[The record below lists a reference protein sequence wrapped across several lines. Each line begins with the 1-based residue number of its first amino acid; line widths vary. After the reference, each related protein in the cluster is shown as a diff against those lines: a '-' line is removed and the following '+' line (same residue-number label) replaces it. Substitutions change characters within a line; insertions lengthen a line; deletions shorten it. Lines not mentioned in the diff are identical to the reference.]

1 MSLFQRYKILQP
13 METGPGVS
21 VYACRERSASV
32 ERVLTLVPPPWDRQT
47 LEDCFLTRKELV
59 SPFLVR
65 VRDVAYRG
73 KRIGVVSDRIPGEYA
88 AGALGRVLD
97 KKRFAF
103 DLVRLL
109 RWLSQKELFLGV
121 VGPQQLFIRNDG
133 HWVANF
139 LGPRS
144 LFKQESRGREF
155 LSHGAP
161 EYIEGKQENR
171 ETDLY
176 SLGLLLYQLF
186 VGQPAFTSQTAIDLA
201 IKQRI
206 ARPIEPRRGM
216 PDIPKEIEE
225 LILGLLEK
233 DPSARAGFSYSLAV
247 LNPVQARPLPVATRW
262 RGPLVGRERELRVLR
277 ECLHSHSK
285 HPRFKVIRICGPSG
299 IGKTRLAQHFE
310 DLARMEGLKTVS
322 VRYMREGRPM
332 PLLEYLVGQ
341 TGSTTERRFQDLENE
356 KDSRKYFRGPLII
369 RAEDLQ
375 WVDEADADVYQRLQ
389 SLQAPVLVVAT
400 VRRSEIEGAW
410 KRLEDWFRLNN
421 ELVSVKLG
429 PLDAGAVSDLATL
442 LCPTCSSGER
452 ERAVVASG
460 GNPFLLLE
468 ALRLRGRSAGSRGQ
482 AIPSLTVSRI
492 EKLPENPR
500 LLLNA
505 LAVAGQPVRL
515 SLLGRVTKLGR
526 PTVNRAIARLKSLEL
541 VSASPA
547 DPESPGLEFSHSRYS
562 EWVAEHMETAE
573 SRSLSLGFAQ
583 AYLIEYDR
591 TGDPSLLDKLTRH
604 FLRSGEPR
612 QALPFVT
619 GAVDQLLK
627 DGLVRR
633 ASSLLLEAFR
643 HGVLSVE
650 DWTSITGLVGLL
662 YDCGEHETLASLALD
677 FSEVLPESSVHKR
690 AWLLLC
696 SARAKNLLGD
706 CEGARSICERA
717 LGELR
722 GSDGDGLAV
731 RIRTVL
737 MIVQTQLGN
746 YSAADA
752 LRRQL
757 EKELLKENQESSA
770 IHSAFAIF
778 MLESEGCLDRAKAH
792 AVRSLYPLAIPG
804 TTMPA
809 FGRVCSLA
817 MCLSVTGDLRNSDKL
832 LTVAMN
838 QARVL
843 ANPELASLA
852 CLNRSAVLR
861 RAGDAEILGKN
872 LRMLRRGGAPANRN
886 YRAEYYL
893 QVAKFRTRTLD
904 LPQVQESLDNAA
916 GETAW
921 TTRRAEVCRSWLMIL
936 GGCMPA
942 ALELLSDPDPRNL
955 LIRAQRQMA
964 RAQAHLQLGQL
975 ARARKEAAEAL
986 VTLPDYLIYHR
997 AKAHQQMGL
1006 VCLAEERIQEA
1017 LENFETSLRIAQ
1029 DQFYYP
1035 LMARG
1040 YALKGKCL
1048 ALLGD
1053 AKQGRVFG
1061 ARALQVMTRVERPGL
1076 RAEICRIL
1084 GQILTQLN
1092 RHEEARLNFVRA
1104 LRILREKSLPLA
1116 NKHRPQ
1122 FEGLWIEPIERE
1134 LAHVARSRRSQ
1145 LSSLQVVERF
1155 AARSSTSN
1163 SMEELAQEAVQSITS
1178 AVAQSSARVGR
1189 VFANGRTSIIAE
1201 KQAGGSSAPFPI
1213 AAETS
1218 ASDRCSLKET
1228 FRVLGVG
1235 RFDLRVTS
1243 HSGGFAESEYDLIKA
1258 LVRIMEALRPD
1269 WSEPSVENRQMMQEG
1284 PLELSDGRL
1293 IVGRHPKM
1301 LQLFSLIRKIG
1312 PTGATV
1318 LIHGESGTGKE
1329 LVARALHDLSS
1340 RAPDTWVAVN
1350 CAALPADLIESEL
1363 FGYRKGSFTG
1373 AGEDKRGLV
1382 EAADGGTLFL
1392 DEIASMPL
1400 EHQSRL
1406 LRVLQEKTIRRLGEL
1421 SERRVDIRIIAATNQ
1436 SLNVLV
1442 ERGEFREDLFHRLN
1456 VIPIII
1462 PPLRERASDIPL
1474 LATHFLK
1481 ELELRHGET
1490 KEATPGFLERLEGF
1504 HFRGNARELQN
1515 VVEQAYLLSPEKRLQ
1530 AVDVN
1535 MPTVDRIPV
1544 DEKVVSRR
1552 SRRLFN
1558 ELVRGEVDFWDGIRK
1573 RFLARDLSRLEVREI
1588 ISLGLASTDGS
1599 YRQLVREFH
1608 LPERDYRRFLAFLSH
1623 HRCKVDF
1630 RLFRHRY

>member
-1 MSLFQRYKILQP
+1 
-13 METGPGVS
+13 
-21 VYACRERSASV
+21 
-32 ERVLTLVPPPWDRQT
+32 
-47 LEDCFLTRKELV
+47 
-59 SPFLVR
+59 
-65 VRDVAYRG
+65 
-73 KRIGVVSDRIPGEYA
+73 
-88 AGALGRVLD
+88 
-97 KKRFAF
+97 
-103 DLVRLL
+103 
-109 RWLSQKELFLGV
+109 
-121 VGPQQLFIRNDG
+121 
-133 HWVANF
+133 
-139 LGPRS
+139 
-144 LFKQESRGREF
+144 
-155 LSHGAP
+155 
-161 EYIEGKQENR
+161 
-171 ETDLY
+171 
-176 SLGLLLYQLF
+176 
-186 VGQPAFTSQTAIDLA
+186 
-201 IKQRI
+201 
-206 ARPIEPRRGM
+206 
-216 PDIPKEIEE
+216 
-225 LILGLLEK
+225 
-233 DPSARAGFSYSLAV
+233 
-247 LNPVQARPLPVATRW
+247 
-262 RGPLVGRERELRVLR
+262 
-277 ECLHSHSK
+277 
-285 HPRFKVIRICGPSG
+285 
-299 IGKTRLAQHFE
+299 
-310 DLARMEGLKTVS
+310 
-322 VRYMREGRPM
+322 M
-332 PLLEYLVGQ
+332 PLLKYLVGQ
-341 TGSTTERRFQDLENE
+341 TASSSRREFEDLKNE
-356 KDSRKYFRGPLII
+356 EDLRKYFRAPVII

-375 WVDEADADVYQRLQ
+375 WVDEADGDAYRRLQ

-400 VRRSEIEGAW
+400 VRRSEIEGVW
-410 KRLEDWFRLNN
+410 KTLEDWFKLND
-421 ELVSVKLG
+421 ELVSVELG
-429 PLDAGAVSDLATL
+429 PLEAGAVSDLATL
-442 LCPTCSSGER
+442 LCPTWASGDR

-468 ALRLRGRSAGSRGQ
+468 ALRLSGRPGASRGSS
-482 AIPSLTVSRI
+482 IPSREVSRI
-492 EKLPENPR
+492 EKLPDIPR

-505 LAVAGQPVRL
+505 LAVAGQPVPL

-526 PTVNRAIARLKSLEL
+526 PTVNRAIERLKGLEL

-547 DPESPGLEFSHSRYS
+547 GPESRGLEFSHSRYS
-562 EWVAEHMETAE
+562 DWVAENMEAAE
-573 SRSLSLGFAQ
+573 ACSLSLGFAR
-583 AYLIEYDR
+583 AYLVEYEQG
-591 TGDPSLLDKLTRH
+591 GDPSLLDRIARH

-612 QALPFVT
+612 QALPFLS
-619 GAVDQLLK
+619 GAVGQLLK

-633 ASSLLLEAFR
+633 AGSLLLEAFR
-643 HGVLSVE
+643 QSVLSME
-650 DWTSITGLVGLL
+650 DWTSMTRLVGLL

-677 FSEVLPESSVHKR
+677 FSEALPESSVRKR

-706 CEGARSICERA
+706 CEGARGICERA
-717 LGELR
+717 LGEL
-722 GSDGDGLAV
+722 GESDGDGIAI

-737 MIVQTQLGN
+737 MIVQTQLGD

-752 LRRQL
+752 LRLQL
-757 EKELLKENQESSA
+757 KRELLKGNQARPA

-778 MLESEGCLDRAKAH
+778 MLESEGRLDRARAH

-817 MCLSVTGDLRNSDKL
+817 MCLSVTGDLQGSEKL

-861 RAGDAEILGKN
+861 RVGDAEALGKN
-872 LRMLRRGGAPANRN
+872 LRMLRRGGAPTNRN

-904 LPQVQESLDNAA
+904 LSQTQGSLDNAA

-921 TTRRAEVCRSWLMIL
+921 TTRRAEVCRAWSMTLQ
-936 GGCMPA
+936 GCMPA

-964 RAQAHLQLGQL
+964 RAQAHLQLEQL
-975 ARARKEAAEAL
+975 ARAREEAEGAL
-986 VTLPDYLIYHR
+986 VTLPDYLIYQR
-997 AKAHQQMGL
+997 TKAHQQMGL

-1017 LENFETSLRIAQ
+1017 LENFETSLRIAK

-1040 YALKGKCL
+1040 YALKGRCL

-1053 AKQGRVFG
+1053 PGQGRVFA
-1061 ARALQVMTRVERPGL
+1061 ARGLQVMTRVERPGVL
-1076 RAEICRIL
+1076 AEIYRIL
-1084 GQILTQLN
+1084 GQILTRLN
-1092 RHEEARLNFVRA
+1092 RYEEARLNFVRA
-1104 LRILREKSLPLA
+1104 LRILREKSLGLA
-1116 NKHRPQ
+1116 DKQRPQ
-1122 FEGLWIEPIERE
+1122 FEVLWIDPIERE
-1134 LAHVARSRRSQ
+1134 LAHLARSRCSR

-1155 AARSSTSN
+1155 AARFGTCN
-1163 SMEELAQEAVQSITS
+1163 SMEELAQEVVQAITS
-1178 AVAQSSARVGR
+1178 AVAQSSVRVGR
-1189 VFANGRTSIIAE
+1189 VYANGRTSTVAE
-1201 KQAGGSSAPFPI
+1201 KQAGSSSAGFSI
-1213 AAETS
+1213 SAETS

-1243 HSGGFAESEYDLIKA
+1243 HCGGFAEAEYDLIKA

-1269 WSEPSVENRQMMQEG
+1269 WREPSLEKRQRMQEA

-1293 IVGRHPKM
+1293 VVGRHPKM
-1301 LQLFSLIRKIG
+1301 LQLFGLIRRIG

-1340 RAPDTWVAVN
+1340 RAPGTWVAVN

-1373 AGEDKRGLV
+1373 ASEDKRGLV
-1382 EAADGGTLFL
+1382 EAASGGTLFL
-1392 DEIASMPL
+1392 DEIAAMPI

-1436 SLNVLV
+1436 SLPALV

-1456 VIPIII
+1456 VIPIFI

-1481 ELELRHGET
+1481 ELELRHGQA

-1504 HFRGNARELQN
+1504 HFGGNARELQN
-1515 VVEQAYLLSPEKRLQ
+1515 VVEQAYLLSPERRLH
-1530 AVDVN
+1530 AADVN
-1535 MPTVDRIPV
+1535 MPTGHQISG
-1544 DEKVVSRR
+1544 DEEVVSRR
-1552 SRRLFN
+1552 SRRLFE
-1558 ELVRGEVDFWDGIRK
+1558 ELVRGEVDFWADIRR
-1573 RFLARDLSRLEVREI
+1573 RFLERDLSRLEVREI
-1588 ISLGLASTDGS
+1588 ISLGLAATGGS
-1599 YRQLVREFH
+1599 YRQLVRKFH
-1608 LPERDYRRFLAFLSH
+1608 LPEKDYRRFLAFLSH

-1630 RLFRHRY
+1630 RPFRQRY

>member
-1 MSLFQRYKILQP
+1 MSLFQRYEILQP
-13 METGPGVS
+13 MEAGPGVS
-21 VYACRERSASV
+21 VYACREQSAPV
-32 ERVLTLVPPPWDRQT
+32 ERVLTLVPQPWDRQE

-73 KRIGVVSDRIPGEYA
+73 RRIGVVSDRIPGEYA
-88 AGALGRVLD
+88 AGALDRVSD
-97 KKRFAF
+97 KQRFAF

-109 RWLSQKELFLGV
+109 YWLSQKELFLGSIA
-121 VGPQQLFIRNDG
+121 PHQLFIRSDG
-133 HWVANF
+133 KWVANF
-139 LGPRS
+139 LGSRS
-144 LFKQESRGREF
+144 LFKKGFRGKKF
-155 LSHGAP
+155 LSHAAP
-161 EYIEGKQENR
+161 EYIEAKHENR

-176 SLGLLLYQLF
+176 SLGLLLYRLF
-186 VGQPAFTSQTAIDLA
+186 VGRPAFTSQTAVDLA
-201 IKQRI
+201 MKQRI
-206 ARPIEPRRGM
+206 ARPTEPRRGM

-233 DPSARAGFSYSLAV
+233 APSARAGFSYSLAV
-247 LNPVQARPLPVATRW
+247 LKPVQARPLPVATRW
-262 RGPLVGRERELRVLR
+262 RGPLVGRWRELRVLR
-277 ECLHSHSK
+277 ECLRSHSQ

-310 DLARMEGLKTVS
+310 DLARLEGLKTVS

-332 PLLEYLVGQ
+332 PLLEYLAGQ
-341 TGSTTERRFQDLENE
+341 TGSTSERKFQDLKNE
-356 KDSRKYFRGPLII
+356 KDARKYFRGPLII

-375 WVDEADADVYQRLQ
+375 WVDEADGDVYRRLQ

-400 VRRSEIEGAW
+400 VGRSEIEGVW
-410 KRLEDWFRLNN
+410 KRLEDWFSLNDQ
-421 ELVSVKLG
+421 LVSVMLG
-429 PLDAGAVSDLATL
+429 PLETGAVSDLATL
-442 LCPTCSSGER
+442 LCPTWASGDR

-468 ALRLRGRSAGSRGQ
+468 ALRLSGLPGGSRGLS
-482 AIPSLTVSRI
+482 IPSPRVSRI
-492 EKLPENPR
+492 EKLPDAPR

-505 LAVAGQPVRL
+505 LVVAGKPVTH
-515 SLLGRVTKLGR
+515 SLLGRVTELGR
-526 PTVNRAIARLKSLEL
+526 PTVNRAIEKLKSLEL

-547 DPESPGLEFSHSRYS
+547 DPESPGFEFSHSRYS
-562 EWVAEHMETAE
+562 DWVAENMEAAE
-573 SRSLSLGFAQ
+573 YCSLSLGFAQ
-583 AYLIEYDR
+583 AYLVEYER
-591 TGDPSLLDKLTRH
+591 GGDPSFLDRITRH

-612 QALPFVT
+612 QAFPFIAE
-619 GAVDQLLK
+619 AVDQLLRG
-627 DGLVRR
+627 GLVRR

-643 HGVLSVE
+643 QGVLSVE
-650 DWTSITGLVGLL
+650 DWASITRLVGLL
-662 YDCGEHETLASLALD
+662 YDCGEHETLASLALE
-677 FSEVLPESSVHKR
+677 FGEALPEPSVHKR

-717 LGELR
+717 LGEL
-722 GSDGDGLAV
+722 GESDEDGIAV

-752 LRRQL
+752 LRLQL
-757 EKELLKENQESSA
+757 EKKLLKENRESSA

-778 MLESEGCLDRAKAH
+778 MLESEGCLDRARAH

-809 FGRVCSLA
+809 FDRVCSLA
-817 MCLSVTGDLRNSDKL
+817 MCLSVTGDLRNSNKL

-838 QARVL
+838 QAKVL

-852 CLNRSAVLR
+852 CLNRNAVLR
-861 RAGDAEILGKN
+861 RVGDAETLGKN
-872 LRMLRRGGAPANRN
+872 LRMLRRGGAPVNRN

-904 LPQVQESLDNAA
+904 LPQVQESLDNAG

-921 TTRRAEVCRSWLMIL
+921 TTRRADVCRSWSMIL
-936 GGCMPA
+936 RGCMPA
-942 ALELLSDPDPRNL
+942 ALEILSDPDPRNL

-964 RAQAHLQLGQL
+964 RAQAYLQLGQL
-975 ARARKEAAEAL
+975 SRAREEAGEAL
-986 VTLPDYLIYHR
+986 ATLPDYLIYHR
-997 AKAHQQMGL
+997 TKAHQQKGL

-1017 LENFETSLRIAQ
+1017 LENFETSLRIAK

-1053 AKQGRVFG
+1053 PGQGRVFA
-1061 ARALQVMTRVERPGL
+1061 ARALQVMTRVEWPGVL
-1076 RAEICRIL
+1076 TEIYRIM

-1104 LRILREKSLPLA
+1104 LRILREKSLGLA
-1116 NKHRPQ
+1116 DKHRPQ
-1122 FEGLWIEPIERE
+1122 FDDLWIDPIERE
-1134 LAHVARSRRSQ
+1134 LAHLVRSRRSQ

-1155 AARSSTSN
+1155 AARFGTSN
-1163 SMEELAQEAVQSITS
+1163 SMEELAREMVQAITS
-1178 AVAQSSARVGR
+1178 AVAQSSACLGR
-1189 VFANGRTSIIAE
+1189 VYANGRTSTIAE
-1201 KQAGGSSAPFPI
+1201 KQAGSSSARLSM

-1218 ASDRCSLKET
+1218 GYDRCSLKET

-1235 RFDLRVTS
+1235 HFELRVTS
-1243 HSGGFAESEYDLIKA
+1243 HSGGFAESEYDLVKA
-1258 LVRIMEALRPD
+1258 LVRIVEALRPD
-1269 WSEPSVENRQMMQEG
+1269 WSEPSPKTRQIMQEA

-1301 LQLFSLIRKIG
+1301 LHLFGLIRKIG

-1318 LIHGESGTGKE
+1318 LIQGESGTGKE

-1373 AGEDKRGLV
+1373 ASEDKRGLV
-1382 EAADGGTLFL
+1382 EAASGGTLFL
-1392 DEIASMPL
+1392 DEIASMPV

-1436 SLNVLV
+1436 SLAVLV

-1456 VIPIII
+1456 VIPIVI

-1481 ELELRHGET
+1481 VLELRYGQA
-1490 KEATPGFLERLEGF
+1490 KEATPGFLERLEEL

-1515 VVEQAYLLSPEKRLQ
+1515 VVEQAYLLSPEKRLH
-1530 AVDVN
+1530 AVDVH
-1535 MPTVDRIPV
+1535 MPTADRIPV
-1544 DEKVVSRR
+1544 DREVVSRR
-1552 SRRLFN
+1552 SRRLFK
-1558 ELVRGEVDFWDGIRK
+1558 ELVRGEIDFWADIRK
-1573 RFLARDLSRLEVREI
+1573 RFLERDLSRLEVREI

-1599 YRQLVREFH
+1599 YRQLVRKFH
-1608 LPERDYRRFLAFLSH
+1608 LPEKDYRRFLAFLSH

-1630 RLFRHRY
+1630 RLFRPRY